1 MLSKILTVAVLSAVS
16 AAYAQTAPSPLSF
29 RTVRLE
35 AKSCHGKD
43 QENKPICHESA
54 VAYPVT
60 GDRHLDN
67 WVRKQFHGRLPTQRS
82 VQAKLN
88 RNEIVRYTNQDNPQ
102 EMRKGEPPCR
112 LQFADEWS
120 LGGYTPNYAVF
131 RHDTWEFACGP
142 RGNGN
147 TELFVLKRGAAHPQP
162 VKLGNILL
170 PNQKA
175 RLANLLKAAYV
186 KYLAERDSD
195 SDEQEV
201 SEQETLET
209 LEYVNG
215 RFGNGFQITNDWRFD
230 KNGLTFE
237 YDIGELGTYV
247 EGGPELTISVK
258 DLQGIIKPE
267 ILREVGHYR
276 KNPAVDYP

>member
-16 AAYAQTAPSPLSF
+16 TAYAQTAPSPLSF
-29 RTVRLE
+29 RTVRFE

-43 QENKPICHESA
+43 QEHKPICHESA

-60 GDRHLDN
+60 GNRHLDN
-67 WVRKQFHGRLPTQRS
+67 WVRKQFHGTLPTQRS

-88 RNEIVRYTNQDNPQ
+88 RNEIVRYTNQENPQ
-102 EMRKGEPPCR
+102 DMRKGEPPCR

-162 VKLGNILL
+162 VKLDNILL

-186 KYLAERDSD
+186 KYLTERGRDS
-195 SDEQEV
+195 EQ
-201 SEQETLET
+201 ET

-215 RFGNGFQITNDWRFD
+215 QFGNGFQITNDWRFD

-237 YDIGELGTYV
+237 YDIGELGTYA

-267 ILREVGHYR
+267 ILREIPHYR
-276 KNPAVDYP
+276 KNPAAN

>member
-16 AAYAQTAPSPLSF
+16 VAYAQTAPSSPLSF

-54 VAYPVT
+54 VAYSVT

-67 WVRKQFHGRLPTQRS
+67 WVKQQFHGTLPTQRS

-88 RNEIVRYTNQDNPQ
+88 RNEIVKYTNQDNPQ
-102 EMRKGEPPCR
+102 DMRKGEPPCR

-142 RGNGN
+142 RGLGN
-147 TELFVLKRGAAHPQP
+147 TELFVLKRGTAHPQP
-162 VKLGNILL
+162 VKLDNILL
-170 PNQKA
+170 PNQKD

-186 KYLAERDSD
+186 KYLMERGSD
-195 SDEQEV
+195 SEQKASEQEV
-201 SEQETLET
+201 
-209 LEYVNG
+209 LEYVNS

-230 KNGLTFE
+230 KNGLTFD

-247 EGGPELTISVK
+247 EGGPELTIPVK

-267 ILREVGHYR
+267 ILRESEHYR
-276 KNPAVDYP
+276 GKSGN